1 MLYLFYGVSGANSL
15 LVFANFCQL
24 QHCWSNRYF
33 ASNASWCEVARR
45 ADAACVARPQIC
57 SFHRLGAPCTI
68 LGCALYHTWVRPC
81 TINADTYFSFLRYP
95 ACYGTILSFSAWHT
109 LRYPVIRTPPAAE
122 LRNGS
127 KKGRMPGRPLSLT
140 VFSPL
145 WGWGRAKQG
154 DQGTGCWSHWSRV

>member
-1 MLYLFYGVSGANSL
+1 MLKMTSCVLFVYFFEVYECFAVPQSKIAPHRHSKICKPVKNHVPAAGLVCHLSKWNNYIFMHFIVMRGNVTEYYFFLCLDGGCCDFQNVYLLYIVSGANSL

-68 LGCALYHTWVRPC
+68 LGCA
-81 TINADTYFSFLRYP
+81 
-95 ACYGTILSFSAWHT
+95 
-109 LRYPVIRTPPAAE
+109 PVP
-122 LRNGS
+122 
-127 KKGRMPGRPLSLT
+127 
-140 VFSPL
+140 
-145 WGWGRAKQG
+145 
-154 DQGTGCWSHWSRV
+154 